1 MENSFLV
8 IDFILSTIR
17 EAAPLIYCAL
27 GVLIAEEVGIMHIGV
42 EGVMLVG
49 ALAGILG
56 VIFGGNIWVGLFLT
70 LVAGVLCGL
79 ILSLFLIWLPID
91 QVAVGIAF
99 NLAALGFTSYIFRL
113 CGMRAQKIVP
123 IIKPLFLKIS
133 PFELMAFI
141 MAFFT
146 WWFLFKTASGLKI
159 RSIGENMYAADAMG
173 IDVIKVRTVV
183 FIIACV
189 FSAFGGAALTLGWVR
204 VFADNITMGRGFI
217 ALAAVYFAK
226 WYPLFVLIGA
236 LIFGA
241 GESLAFRSQATISS
255 INQYYF
261 FMLPYALT
269 ILIIGLSGKSHG
281 PAEVGKH
288 FIRR

>member
-1 MENSFLV
+1 MEISSWW
-8 IDFILSTIR
+8 IDFILASIR
-17 EAAPLIYCAL
+17 GATPLIYCAL
-27 GVLIAEEVGIMHIGV
+27 GVLIAEEVGVIYIGV

-56 VIFGGNIWVGLFLT
+56 VIFGGNLWAGLFLT
-70 LVAGVLCGL
+70 LVAGVLCGFF
-79 ILSLFLIWLPID
+79 LSFFLIWLPID
-91 QVAVGIAF
+91 QVAAGIVF
-99 NLAALGFTSYIFRL
+99 NLTALGFTSYIFRL
-113 CGMRAQKIVP
+113 CGAQAQKIVP
-123 IIKPLFLKIS
+123 TMKPLFLKIS
-133 PFELMAFI
+133 SFGVMAFI
-141 MAFFT
+141 MVFFT

-159 RSIGENMYAADAMG
+159 RSIGENMHAAESMG
-173 IDVIKVRTVV
+173 IDIIKVRTVV

-226 WYPLFVLIGA
+226 WNPLFVLIGT

-241 GESLAFRSQATISS
+241 GEVLAFRSQATMSS
-255 INQYYF
+255 INQYCF

-269 ILIIGLSGKSHG
+269 ILVIGLRGKSRG
-281 PAEVGKH
+281 PAETGKSY
-288 FIRR
+288 IRR